1 MSGGS
6 LDYAYSK
13 VEDAASNI
21 PGDTI
26 ERIAF
31 KAHLLRVAK
40 ALKAVEWNL
49 SGDGDDE
56 EITLIRECLAPK
68 DVLRTTIV
76 EADRLLDTLRKE
88 IAWAREDVA

>member
-13 VEDAASNI
+13 VEDAASSI

-31 KAHLLRVAK
+31 RAHLLRVAK

-49 SGDGDDE
+49 SGDGDDQE
-56 EITLIRECLAPK
+56 TELIRVCLAPK
-68 DVLRTTIV
+68 EVLRMTIV

-88 IAWAREDVA
+88 ISRAREGVA